1 MDPTFLSRVL
11 GQCIKITLKCGS
23 FQGVLQHVDP
33 SRAILLSKVKDL
45 DCGLNLPGVKLFFG
59 SEIENVE
66 IVTEGEEASLVDTS
80 DVQSTNGGASPLE
93 TSEKNNNNL
102 TTQNEGLGCSSR
114 EHPNTSWNIL
124 KHDIAGHEEEV
135 EYTVI
140 DQFQQKFGHA
150 IRHLKSQNVIGVDAE
165 GVNLCRHGKLC
176 WLPVATRSTVYL
188 FDIFV
193 LGARAFTNGLQMVFE
208 DKGILKVIH
217 DCRWLSDCLSHQYGT
232 VLTNVFDTQVADV
245 FTFSVQTGGF
255 LPDCVSTLR
264 DSLVRHLGMSH
275 SQTNFFECYRQQHI
289 QDEQDIWFVR
299 PTPPRLLKVLA
310 LKALY
315 LLPLRSVLMD
325 EMMSDYTSLVD
336 TYLNTYRDGEPNQLP
351 TTAFSCMKLP
361 EQLRHLSVWQKLR
374 KEKASEEFQ
383 INAEGLLTRPKKSR
397 IQKTSDNQRSKGYV
411 QGSSENSRQNSDC
424 CENTFETSESLL
436 LPPCPILEKC
446 SVNSG

>member
-11 GQCIKITLKCGS
+11 GKCIKITLKCGS

-33 SRAILLSKVKDL
+33 SRAILLSKV
-45 DCGLNLPGVKLFFG
+45 
-59 SEIENVE
+59 EIL
-66 IVTEGEEASLVDTS
+66 TQGEEGTLGETS
-80 DVQSTNGGASPLE
+80 GVQSTNGGAPSLE
-93 TSEKNNNNL
+93 TSE
-102 TTQNEGLGCSSR
+102 TQNEGLGCSSR

-176 WLPVATRSTVYL
+176 WLQVATRSTVYL

-245 FTFSVQTGGF
+245 FMFSVKTGGF
-255 LPDCVSTLR
+255 LPDCVSTLK
-264 DSLVRHLGMSH
+264 DSLVRHLGMSP
-275 SQTNFFECYRQQHI
+275 SQTNFFEYNRQQDIH
-289 QDEQDIWFVR
+289 DELDIWFVR
-299 PTPPRLLKVLA
+299 PTPPSLLKVLA
-310 LKALY
+310 LKAVY

-325 EMMSDYTSLVD
+325 EMMSDYTYLVD
-336 TYLNTYRDGEPNQLP
+336 AYINTYRDGEPNQLP

-374 KEKASEEFQ
+374 REKASEEFQ
-383 INAEGLLTRPKKSR
+383 INAEGLLTRSKKSR
-397 IQKTSDNQRSKGYV
+397 IQKTSDNQKSKGYV
-411 QGSSENSRQNSDC
+411 QGSSENSAQISDC
-424 CENTFETSESLL
+424 CENPCETSESL

-446 SVNSG
+446 SINSG

>member
-11 GQCIKITLKCGS
+11 GKCIKITLKCGS

-66 IVTEGEEASLVDTS
+66 ILTQGEEGTLGETS
-80 DVQSTNGGASPLE
+80 GVQSTNGGAPSLE
-93 TSEKNNNNL
+93 TSE
-102 TTQNEGLGCSSR
+102 TQNEGLGCSSR

-176 WLPVATRSTVYL
+176 WLQVATRSTVYL

-232 VLTNVFDTQVADV
+232 VLTNVFDTQ
-245 FTFSVQTGGF
+245 
-255 LPDCVSTLR
+255 
-264 DSLVRHLGMSH
+264 
-275 SQTNFFECYRQQHI
+275 
-289 QDEQDIWFVR
+289 DELDIWFVR
-299 PTPPRLLKVLA
+299 PTPPSLLKVLA
-310 LKALY
+310 LKAVY

-325 EMMSDYTSLVD
+325 EMMSDYTYLVD
-336 TYLNTYRDGEPNQLP
+336 AYINTYRDGEPNQLP

-374 KEKASEEFQ
+374 REKASEEFQ
-383 INAEGLLTRPKKSR
+383 INAEGLLTRSKKSR
-397 IQKTSDNQRSKGYV
+397 IQKTSDNQKSKGYV
-411 QGSSENSRQNSDC
+411 QGSSENSAQISDC
-424 CENTFETSESLL
+424 CENPCETSESL

-446 SVNSG
+446 SINSG